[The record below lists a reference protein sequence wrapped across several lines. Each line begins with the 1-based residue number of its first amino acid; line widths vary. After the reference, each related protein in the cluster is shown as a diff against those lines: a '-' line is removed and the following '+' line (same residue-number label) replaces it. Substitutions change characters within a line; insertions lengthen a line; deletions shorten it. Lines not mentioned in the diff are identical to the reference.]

1 MLPGRKRDEGET
13 GTTTAVARLGDR
25 ARKGAVL
32 FYKLHRFVAARK
44 LCYSHPG
51 VSLLSVK

>member
-32 FYKLHRFVAARK
+32 LFKLHRFVAAR
-44 LCYSHPG
+44 
-51 VSLLSVK
+51 VSFVIRTRVLVSRQ